1 MIKSLKG
8 GLAVSIGIKIYQTKD
23 FVRKNTR
30 GTIDL
35 ERSLKEVRQLAMA
48 THYFKDHNMVLDL
61 RETVVDGDRADILRV
76 AAAFAHDFKSF
87 RNKIAVI
94 IPDTEE
100 RMAKAEFM
108 QTCMHLQGFQWQFF
122 LAYEDAI
129 DWLSEIKE
137 V

>member
-1 MIKSLKG
+1 M
-8 GLAVSIGIKIYQTKD
+8 SIGIKVYQTKD
-23 FVRKNTR
+23 FIRKNAK

-35 ERSLKEVRQLAMA
+35 EYSLEEVRRLALA
-48 THYFKDHNMVLDL
+48 ANHFKGHNILLDL
-61 RETVVDGDRADILRV
+61 RESVVDGDRADTLRV
-76 AAAFAHDFKSF
+76 AAAFAHYFKSF

-108 QTCMHLQGFQWQFF
+108 RTCMHLQGFQWEFF
-122 LAYEDAI
+122 MAYEDAI
-129 DWLSEIKE
+129 DWLSEIRD

>member
-1 MIKSLKG
+1 
-8 GLAVSIGIKIYQTKD
+8 VSVGIKVYQIRD
-23 FVRKNTR
+23 FIRQNAR

-35 ERSLKEVRQLAMA
+35 ERSLEEVRHLALTA
-48 THYFKDHNMVLDL
+48 NHFKGHSILLDL
-61 RETVVDGDRADILRV
+61 RETVVDGDRADTLQV
-76 AAAFAHDFKSF
+76 AASFASYFKSF

-108 QTCMHLQGFQWQFF
+108 RTCMHLQGFQWEFF
-122 LAYEDAI
+122 MAYEDAI
-129 DWLSEIKE
+129 DWLSEIRD